1 MHTEMT
7 KPSILRP
14 LAVLVILVALACLAA
29 VAAPLAAAEDITEL
43 RVTPEAPYDNEP
55 VTLHFQL
62 VLGSPCYLGDGLEQ
76 QGNRFDLKIGSC
88 PILPPPGPALVNL
101 EAEIGRL
108 APGTYQ
114 MRFLFESTVV
124 ATREFTVRKALGTC
138 RPGAEVLCLGDRR
151 FEVRARWAAN
161 GQQGSGQAAEI
172 SRDTGRLS
180 FFSPGNIELVVKVL
194 DACAL
199 DGHFW
204 VFVGGLTNLGVVLT
218 VTDTKTGAVRTYEN
232 SAGTAFAPIQDT
244 TAFACP

>member
-1 MHTEMT
+1 
-7 KPSILRP
+7 
-14 LAVLVILVALACLAA
+14 
-29 VAAPLAAAEDITEL
+29 
-43 RVTPEAPYDNEP
+43 
-55 VTLHFQL
+55 
-62 VLGSPCYLGDGLEQ
+62 
-76 QGNRFDLKIGSC
+76 
-88 PILPPPGPALVNL
+88 
-101 EAEIGRL
+101 
-108 APGTYQ
+108 
-114 MRFLFESTVV
+114 
-124 ATREFTVRKALGTC
+124 VRKALGTC

-180 FFSPGNIELVVKVL
+180 FFSPGNIEVVVKVL